1 MRWRRTS
8 PPSRSPPRP
17 KSDTAI
23 VMPNDTRPE
32 VDAAGE
38 DVLFV
43 GHPAVIAGVGS
54 LVLVI
59 LTLGLW
65 LIPLFLRS
73 RSRHFRITTRRVVV
87 EVGLLGKRLEQVD
100 LYRVADYTVERPFGQ
115 RLLGTGNL
123 VLRTLDRTSPI
134 VPLEGLKT
142 DVVALYERV
151 RAATEVEKTKRGG
164 IRVMDVE

>member
-1 MRWRRTS
+1 
-8 PPSRSPPRP
+8 
-17 KSDTAI
+17 
-23 VMPNDTRPE
+23 MPNDTPKPE
-32 VDAAGE
+32 GDAAGE
-38 DVLFV
+38 EVLFA
-43 GHPAVIAGVGS
+43 GHPAVIPSVGA

-65 LIPLFLRS
+65 SIPLLLRS
-73 RSRHFRITTRRVVV
+73 RGRHFRITTRRVVV

-123 VLRTLDRTSPI
+123 ILRTLDRTSPV
-134 VPLEGLKT
+134 VPIEGIKT

-164 IRVMDVE
+164 VRVMDAE

>member
-1 MRWRRTS
+1 
-8 PPSRSPPRP
+8 
-17 KSDTAI
+17 
-23 VMPNDTRPE
+23 MPNDAPKPE
-32 VDAAGE
+32 VDADE
-38 DVLFV
+38 EVLFA
-43 GHPAVIAGVGS
+43 GHPAVIPSVGA

-65 LIPLFLRS
+65 LIPLLVRS
-73 RSRHFRITTRRVVV
+73 RGRHFRITTRRVVV

-123 VLRTLDRTSPI
+123 ILRTLDRTSPM
-134 VPLEGLKT
+134 VPIEGIKT

-151 RAATEVEKTKRGG
+151 RAATETEKTKRGG
-164 IRVMDVE
+164 VRVMDAE